1 MKFNKNRVIKCLT
14 CLATV
19 CMVVLTA
26 LVTPVNAATFLDP
39 SDHLVEVTIDGNTKT
54 AHYSFEDLDWLITAW
69 NSTTGLYE
77 DFHNDVKYFPDV
89 NFKQAIFQAY
99 PFGGP
104 VYGDTIP
111 WNGVAFDVSDIL
123 PGSAIDF
130 EFPLYIRA
138 IWNTFEQVDVSV
150 SCTYGMA
157 YYDKNGTYLNTIYGE
172 TKKLDFSMESIV
184 SKEWEEMLV
193 LSGSIPA
200 VASYIVPFAKVD
212 TVLSVYVPD
221 MQIHFGGIGFD
232 LYVDVNT
239 ILENSNMMHS
249 INNKLDSII
258 SGTPEQNESADGF
271 NDVIKDQAGQIQDSL
286 DVMDSVQKPDVSGV
300 QTSVDSFVPKTD
312 MLAYTTPLTMFWKN
326 TTLTAMLVL
335 VVTLA
340 MVSFVFFG
348 KKG

>member
-1 MKFNKNRVIKCLT
+1 MSKAVKTTCIISCL
-14 CLATV
+14 CLIV
-19 CMVVLTA
+19 CA
-26 LVTPVNAATFLDP
+26 LSVPVNAATFLDP

-77 DFHNDVKYFPDV
+77 DFYNDVKYFPDV

-138 IWNTFEQVDVSV
+138 IWNTYEQVDVSV

-172 TKKLDFSMESIV
+172 TKKFDFSMESIV
-184 SKEWEEMLV
+184 SKEWEEMPYVQLT
-193 LSGSIPA
+193 
-200 VASYIVPFAKVD
+200 D
-212 TVLSVYVPD
+212 TS
-221 MQIHFGGIGFD
+221 
-232 LYVDVNT
+232 T
-239 ILENSNMMHS
+239 CS
-249 INNKLDSII
+249 
-258 SGTPEQNESADGF
+258 
-271 NDVIKDQAGQIQDSL
+271 
-286 DVMDSVQKPDVSGV
+286 
-300 QTSVDSFVPKTD
+300 
-312 MLAYTTPLTMFWKN
+312 
-326 TTLTAMLVL
+326 
-335 VVTLA
+335 
-340 MVSFVFFG
+340 
-348 KKG
+348 